1 MIAQVG
7 GMRRRTVGA
16 IVLATVVAAAAPAAE
31 LDTVVARGEL
41 VWAADQEGGGPH
53 VFPDPAD
60 PRRLTGFEVDLAAL
74 LAEAGLADATV
85 RSARPTLEDAFIHLI
100 EREDERIQAMGGRAR

>member
-1 MIAQVG
+1 MTLVVWAI
-7 GMRRRTVGA
+7 A
-16 IVLATVVAAAAPAAE
+16 IVAGLSAITSAAE
-31 LDTVVARGEL
+31 LDEVVARGDL

-74 LAEAGLADATV
+74 VAEELGV
-85 RSARPTLEDAFIHLI
+85 
-100 EREDERIQAMGGRAR
+100 